1 MNTYRRVAI
10 AGAATL
16 GSAGTFAGAAHSIET
31 YTNQPSAACA
41 GELALEPQVV
51 DAIPEACLGDLALKT
66 WPGFEYH
73 TSTDAHTVNAQTTET
88 ITSEYYVVPGRQDYL
103 NGGLLDTD
111 EDMRW
116 PYSPTELGAVLGS
129 AILFGIGVDWIIRKE
144 AKKPKAQEPTKQTPI
159 VRVQEYKTLT
169 DGYSRI
175 R

>member
-16 GSAGTFAGAAHSIET
+16 GFAGTLAGAAHSIET
-31 YTNQPSAACA
+31 YTNRPSAACA

-51 DAIPEACLGDLALKT
+51 DVIPEECLGDLALKT

-73 TSTDAHTVNAQTTET
+73 VSTDAHTVNAQTTET
-88 ITSEYYVVPGRQDYL
+88 ITSEYYVVPSRQDYL
-103 NGGLLDTD
+103 NGGLLGTD

-116 PYSPTELGAVLGS
+116 PYAPTELGVVLGP
-129 AILFGIGVDWIIRKE
+129 AILFGIGADWIIRKE
-144 AKKPKAQEPTKQTPI
+144 AKKPKAQEPTRQTPAI
-159 VRVQEYKTLT
+159 QIHGYKTLT
-169 DGYSRI
+169 SGYSRI

>member
-51 DAIPEACLGDLALKT
+51 DVIPEACLGDLALKT

-73 TSTDAHTVNAQTTET
+73 VSTDMHTVNAQVSET
-88 ITSEYYVVPGRQDYL
+88 VTNEYYVVPGRNDYL
-103 NGGLLDTD
+103 TGGLLDTD

-129 AILFGIGVDWIIRKE
+129 AILFGIGADWIIRKE
-144 AKKPKAQEPTKQTPI
+144 AKKPKTQEPTQQTSAT
-159 VRVQEYKTLT
+159 RVDGYKTLT
-169 DGYSRI
+169 SGYSRI

>member
-51 DAIPEACLGDLALKT
+51 DVIPEACLGDLALKT

-73 TSTDAHTVNAQTTET
+73 VSTDTHTVNAQTTET
-88 ITSEYYVVPGRQDYL
+88 ITSEYYVVPSRQDYL

-116 PYSPTELGAVLGS
+116 PFSPIELGVVLGS
-129 AILFGIGVDWIIRKE
+129 AIFFGAGVDYILRDR
-144 AKKPKAQEPTKQTPI
+144 ARGQKKQSAQQTPTTL
-159 VRVQEYKTLT
+159 VDGYKTLT
-169 DGYSRI
+169 SGYSRI